1 MIKAAS
7 GRESDASV
15 NCLLAALKEAQD
27 SVRSYDSKAQ
37 IVGVGFI
44 FTIGI
49 ITKLGASLPGTSE
62 LNMTGVILFWMLG
75 IVPILMYGFVLYPS
89 RNSVKSLQSYKEIV
103 RHKFYISSERPRD
116 LDTYLKDIGS
126 GDWSAEIAY
135 ELIKV
140 SSLRD
145 LKRVRFI
152 RALRTSAF
160 SFSVVAVLQI
170 LRSSGLD
177 ILGRG

>member
-49 ITKLGASLPGTSE
+49 ITTLPGTSE
-62 LNMTGVILFWMLG
+62 LNTTGIILFWMLG

>member
-1 MIKAAS
+1 
-7 GRESDASV
+7 
-15 NCLLAALKEAQD
+15 
-27 SVRSYDSKAQ
+27 
-37 IVGVGFI
+37 
-44 FTIGI
+44 
-49 ITKLGASLPGTSE
+49 
-62 LNMTGVILFWMLG
+62 
-75 IVPILMYGFVLYPS
+75 
-89 RNSVKSLQSYKEIV
+89 V

>member
-1 MIKAAS
+1 MS
-7 GRESDASV
+7 
-15 NCLLAALKEAQD
+15 CLLAALKEAQD

-49 ITKLGASLPGTSE
+49 ITKLGAALPGPSE
-62 LNMTGVILFWMLG
+62 LNTIGVILFWLLG
-75 IVPILMYGFVLYPS
+75 IVPIMLFGFVLYPS
-89 RNSVKSLQSYKEIV
+89 RNSVQSLQSYKEIV
-103 RHKFYISSERPRD
+103 RHKFYISSERPRG

-126 GDWSAEIAY
+126 GGWSAEIAY

-152 RALRTSAF
+152 RALRASAC
-160 SFSVVAVLQI
+160 SFGVVAVIQVV
-170 LRSSGLD
+170 RSAGFDL
-177 ILGRG
+177 LGR